1 MTISRNNVRR
11 KSYAAVRVVEVSR
24 AHRGM
29 LLRDELP
36 GFRRHV
42 PEVPRQ
48 RLEEG
53 LT

>member
-1 MTISRNNVRR
+1 MPG
-11 KSYAAVRVVEVSR
+11 EVSR
-24 AHRGM
+24 ARRGM